1 MKRQQKF
8 SAPVG
13 YKLLNE
19 LSRNER
25 SASSPF
31 NFSWKPR
38 HKIAADAPP
47 EFNMGAGR
55 RKSRKPVTLAKK
67 A

>member
-8 SAPVG
+8 RPPAN

-19 LSRNER
+19 LNRNER
-25 SASSPF
+25 AASSPF
-31 NFSWKPR
+31 NFSWKPK
-38 HKIAADAPP
+38 HKSTSASPHLN
-47 EFNMGAGR
+47 FGGA
-55 RKSRKPVTLAKK
+55 RKISRKPVTLAKK

>member
-19 LSRNER
+19 LDRNRRATGTIERKPKYDLSREAN
-25 SASSPF
+25 PF
-31 NFSWKPR
+31 LNIGGK
-38 HKIAADAPP
+38 
-47 EFNMGAGR
+47 